1 MGSLLCLVKFNIM
14 SQINYYTEEGLQK
27 LKDEL
32 YNMKTVQRPAISEQI
47 AEARDKGDLSEN
59 AEYDAAKE
67 AQGLLEMKISKL
79 ENIIAN
85 ARVID
90 ESHIDNS
97 KVFIL
102 SKVKIK
108 NISNGMEMEYILV
121 AENEADIKQKKI
133 SVDSPIGKGLLGK
146 KVGEKADV
154 QTPGG
159 IIQFEILDISR

>member
-1 MGSLLCLVKFNIM
+1 M
-14 SQINYYTEEGLQK
+14 SQISYYTEEGLLK

-79 ENIIAN
+79 EGIIAN
-85 ARVID
+85 ARIID
-90 ESHIDNS
+90 ETHIDNS

-102 SKVKIK
+102 SNVKIK
-108 NISNGMEMEYILV
+108 NVANGMEMQYTLV
-121 AENEADIKQKKI
+121 AENEADIKQRKI
-133 SVDSPIGKGLLGK
+133 SIDSPIGKGLLGK
-146 KVGEKADV
+146 KVGEIADV

-159 IIQFEILDISR
+159 IVKFEIIEITR